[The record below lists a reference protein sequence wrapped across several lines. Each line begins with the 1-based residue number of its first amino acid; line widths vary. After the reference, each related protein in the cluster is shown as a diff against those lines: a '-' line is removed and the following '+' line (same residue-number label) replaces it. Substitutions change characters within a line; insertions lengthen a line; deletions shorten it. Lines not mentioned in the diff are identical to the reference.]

1 VTDAHVVLGHLDP
14 DYFLGGAMRL
24 DVEAARRVIGALG
37 DTLDMSLEDTAA
49 GVLTIVNANMANAIR
64 SRTVQKGLDPRD
76 FSLVAFGG
84 AGPLH
89 GVEVARALGIPE
101 VIVPRYPGITSAIG
115 LLTTDL
121 KYDTIKTA
129 FMTSGSVDYLRLNA
143 DFAAMQAQL
152 VMQYRADGIAESDV
166 TFARAG
172 DLRYVGQGYELRV
185 PFPSGTLDGTTMAQ
199 VFTAF
204 EALHKAEYG
213 HVFAHSPI
221 EIVNIRLTGTG
232 VMPKIAPPQ
241 ATGHG
246 ALADALVKT
255 APCVFRVNGGLARV
269 ETPFY
274 HRERLAVGAAFAG
287 PAVIL
292 QQDTTTIAPPG
303 TRLVADTGGNLII
316 HVGG

>member
-1 VTDAHVVLGHLDP
+1 MA
-14 DYFLGGAMRL
+14 
-24 DVEAARRVIGALG
+24 
-37 DTLDMSLEDTAA
+37 LEDTAE

-64 SRTVQKGLDPRD
+64 SRGPEGAWIRG

-129 FMTSGSVDYLRLNA
+129 FMTSGSVDYARLNV
-143 DFAAMQAQL
+143 DFAAMQTQL
-152 VMQYRADGIAESDV
+152 VTQYQADGIAENDV

-185 PFPSGTLDGTTMAQ
+185 PFPSGTLDSTAMAQ
-199 VFTAF
+199 VFAAF
-204 EALHKAEYG
+204 EA
-213 HVFAHSPI
+213 PTRR
-221 EIVNIRLTGTG
+221 IRPCLRTVRSKLSTSGSLGIG
-232 VMPKIAPPQ
+232 VMPKSRPQ
-241 ATGHG
+241 WAWR
-246 ALADALVKT
+246 ASDALVKT

-274 HRERLAVGAAFAG
+274 HRERL
-287 PAVIL
+287 PW
-292 QQDTTTIAPPG
+292 APPSQG
-303 TRLVADTGGNLII
+303 QP
-316 HVGG
+316 